1 MCGNPFGEF
10 LSLVLLL
17 HKEEGPFSLEEVRE
31 VTDYILREGGG
42 GLYIHESYDYICS
55 LSRISEYPE
64 LFKKSIDQDGKI
76 TFSRAGNLRPKLEF
90 FFGRKNEVKKELKFC
105 YFLIFVIKCMKKS
118 VIHFYFIK
126 LKSNMVSLDNS
137 R

>member
-42 GLYIHESYDYICS
+42 GLYIHESYDSICS

-90 FFGRKNEVKKELKFC
+90 FFGSYAPGFSRYWSTLVNNYIDEVRYRKESFVKR
-105 YFLIFVIKCMKKS
+105 MK
-118 VIHFYFIK
+118 
-126 LKSNMVSLDNS
+126 
-137 R
+137 